1 MQTLGQESNANDMLY
16 SGGREPPIISRH
28 ALLRSFSFLLEVPNG
43 LAFHILEKVT
53 LLLFLAM

>member
-1 MQTLGQESNANDMLY
+1 MPMMCFT

-53 LLLFLAM
+53 LFAVSGYVRKKI